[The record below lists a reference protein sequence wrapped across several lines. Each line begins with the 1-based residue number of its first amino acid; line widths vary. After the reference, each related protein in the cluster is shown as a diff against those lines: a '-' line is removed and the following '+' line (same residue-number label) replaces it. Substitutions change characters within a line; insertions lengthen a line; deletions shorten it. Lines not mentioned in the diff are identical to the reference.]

1 MNFTDLPLGDP
12 QVFIPAWQR
21 PEGNPKFRMPYPEVE
36 SRYGA
41 PMGRED
47 WVGCKDR
54 PVKFHLA
61 RVRGY
66 DGGDYDQGGAYW
78 GNLYGHPLYQAY
90 GFVMNYIGD
99 PTVQRI
105 FVRAETRDKAKS
117 EILKTFPLAK
127 FYR

>member
-61 RVRGY
+61 RVRGTTAGIMIKAAHI
-66 DGGDYDQGGAYW
+66 GGTCTAIR
-78 GNLYGHPLYQAY
+78 
-90 GFVMNYIGD
+90 FTR
-99 PTVQRI
+99 PT
-105 FVRAETRDKAKS
+105 DLS
-117 EILKTFPLAK
+117 
-127 FYR
+127 

>member
-1 MNFTDLPLGDP
+1 MNFNEIPVGDP
-12 QVFIPAWQR
+12 QNACRERF
-21 PEGNPKFRMPYPEVE
+21 KMPYPEFG
-36 SRYGA
+36 SQYGA

-47 WVGCKDR
+47 WISCKDR

-78 GNLYGHPLYQAY
+78 GNLWGCPLYQAFGY
-90 GFVMNYIGD
+90 AQCED
-99 PTVQRI
+99 EPAQRL
-105 FVRAETRDKAKS
+105 FVRAKTREEAKL

>member
-1 MNFTDLPLGDP
+1 MNFNEIPLGDS
-12 QVFIPAWQR
+12 QDIRRERF
-21 PEGNPKFRMPYPEVE
+21 EMPYPEVE

-41 PMGRED
+41 PMGRND
-47 WVGCKDR
+47 WTDCKDH

-66 DGGDYDQGGAYW
+66 GGGDYDNGGAYW
-78 GNLYGHPLYQAY
+78 GNLYRDPLYQAFGY
-90 GFVMNYIGD
+90 AQCED
-99 PTVQRI
+99 EPAQRI
-105 FVRAETRDKAKS
+105 FVRAETREEAKA